1 MAWWARILDFMGFEV
16 GEEAAGDEEVRAYGP
31 RPAEARGEARAEARR
46 EPRRAAVDGRASSR
60 RNGKPGALVTLPVG
74 EPRLSRLG
82 VFRPRLFDDVQPIA
96 DELKSGR
103 VCVVNLEASEPDA
116 SRRILNFLS
125 GIVYAVEGE
134 IFRIGPTVF
143 LVTPASVEVVGQAE
157 PWVPER

>member
-16 GEEAAGDEEVRAYGP
+16 GEEEAAAEEESAAYGG
-31 RPAEARGEARAEARR
+31 RSGEARAAARAEVR
-46 EPRRAAVDGRASSR
+46 RAGGEPRAVPGRRAARA
-60 RNGKPGALVTLPVG
+60 GALVPLPVA
-74 EPRLSRLG
+74 EARPTRLG

-96 DELKSGR
+96 DELKGGR
-103 VCVVNLEASEPDA
+103 VCVVNLEASEPEA

-143 LVTPASVEVVGQAE
+143 LLTPASAEVVGQAE